1 MRHTDFRERMAEEFG
16 RLRAEM
22 LAEDHVMSE
31 LGGRTVDEALEA
43 GFSPKQVW
51 LALCNTFEVPASRR

>member
-1 MRHTDFRERMAEEFG
+1 MRHTDFRERMADEFG

-31 LGGRTVDEALEA
+31 LGGRTADQALEA

-51 LALCNTFEVPASRR
+51 LALCDVFEVPAARR

>member
-1 MRHTDFRERMAEEFG
+1 MRHTDFRERMAQEFG

-31 LGGRTVDEALEA
+31 LGGRTVDQALEA
-43 GFSPKQVW
+43 GYPPKQVW
-51 LALCNTFEVPASRR
+51 RALCDSFGVPAARR

>member
-31 LGGRTVDEALEA
+31 LGGRTVDQALEA
-43 GFSPKQVW
+43 GLSPKQVW
-51 LALCNTFEVPASRR
+51 LALCESFEVPAARR